1 VIVDEKRRSFEIGW
15 LASRLENGSL
25 TKSINELAQMI
36 NLSNGHMSKGRR
48 FSKTTIDGISNVKE
62 LSNIINLF
70 NTYKVGSFFFQRSP
84 FIVVA
89 RQNCFATKHC
99 TRML

>member
-1 VIVDEKRRSFEIGW
+1 LQDKTVVQPNILRGCSGG
-15 LASRLENGSL
+15 NQ
-25 TKSINELAQMI
+25 INELAQMI
-36 NLSNGHMSKGRR
+36 NLYNGHMSEGRR
-48 FSKTTIDGISNVKE
+48 FSKITTIDGITNVKE

-70 NTYKVGSFFFQRSP
+70 NTNKVGSFFFQKSP

-89 RQNCFATKHC
+89 RQNCFAIDHC